1 MERCHTNK
9 RNGWTRTLKISRA
22 TLGRTVVVA
31 AGLML
36 AACTSIGERTQISV
50 GYYTVK
56 GETFSE
62 LDRQIALHGPNVA
75 GVGKALAATSIR
87 MIPDVRFALSRG
99 ECRITRARINVK
111 ARVTLPRHANIKR
124 AERELQKAWNSL
136 EEYAR
141 LHETVHV
148 AIADKY
154 ALRAENRILRLK
166 PQENCTIMRTKIMEI
181 SSEIFKQHDLE
192 QLKFDADE
200 QQRIGKLLAKQT
212 SS

>member
-1 MERCHTNK
+1 M
-9 RNGWTRTLKISRA
+9 
-22 TLGRTVVVA
+22 VVA

-62 LDRQIALHGPNVA
+62 LDRQISLHGPKVA

-87 MIPDVRFALSRG
+87 MIPDVSFALSRG

-111 ARVTLPRHANIKR
+111 ARVTLPRHANIKKV
-124 AERELQKAWNSL
+124 ERELQRAWNSL

-154 ALRAENRILRLK
+154 ALRTENRILRLK
-166 PQENCTIMRTKIMEI
+166 PQENCAIMRTRILEI

-200 QQRIGKLLAKQT
+200 QQRIGKLLAKQN